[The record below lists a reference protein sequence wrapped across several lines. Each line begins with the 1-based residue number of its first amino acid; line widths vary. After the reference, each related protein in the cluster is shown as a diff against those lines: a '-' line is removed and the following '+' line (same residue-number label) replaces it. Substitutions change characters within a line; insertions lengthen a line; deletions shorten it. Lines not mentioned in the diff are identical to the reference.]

1 MTFLLIV
8 AFIGLILFEVPGLI
22 RDKSWRELAVYT
34 FLMSIAFM
42 LSLLLTLNITV
53 PNPVRDT
60 QYFVKNLLHLSYE

>member
-34 FLMSIAFM
+34 FLMFHCFYAKPAANSEHYCAKSCKGYTIFC
-42 LSLLLTLNITV
+42 
-53 PNPVRDT
+53 
-60 QYFVKNLLHLSYE
+60 